1 MNEIVNFIDFAIFA
15 NQWMENCAYPEW
27 CQGCDF
33 NKSGRVDTVDLKFF
47 AENYLCG
54 NIQQKIPG
62 DFDGN
67 GKVDF
72 VDFAEF
78 ATVWQDN

>member
-47 AENYLCG
+47 AENWLSSDPER
-54 NIQQKIPG
+54 KG
-62 DFDGN
+62 DLNDDGIVN
-67 GKVDF
+67 F